1 MKKIISAVLSAITA
15 MTIFQNCL
23 PILSVNAE
31 NKETKL
37 IALTFDDGPNVTTTN
52 EVLDILE
59 EYNAKASFFLIGNNI
74 NAESAVTVKRAY
86 DMGME
91 IDNHS
96 KTHSN
101 MSKMSDE
108 ELQSEI
114 SFVDEK
120 VNEIIGENTKF
131 FRPPFIDVSQ
141 SMYEAID
148 LPFICGIDCQDY
160 MENVSAQDRAD
171 YILNG
176 AKDGVIVLLHDA
188 AGNNQTVEALKIVMP
203 QLIEQGYEFVTLTEL
218 FERQGEVPKDN
229 ILYSNVAKYPC
240 KDYKLYKEI
249 DSDATDR
256 ISLDK
261 TMIADLGNS
270 YAIELEYES
279 ATGYPPVIALQRW
292 SSTPSIWHTIQPFYF
307 NGNKAVFLAD
317 DISSA
322 LNQLDVDCNELDGIS
337 IAAYSGEIT
346 LKNAKFLVKSDEPQ
360 SIKGDVNNDGKF
372 SISDVIIF
380 QKWILAVPDAE
391 LADWKAADLCKDEE
405 LDAFDL
411 SMMKRYLISGETCAN
426 KVYAANTDELKNAL
440 ENAKAGDEIILAEG
454 EYIYSGST
462 EKGYMFKSSA
472 EGTEEHPIIIRS
484 ENPEKPA
491 VIIGSSTSSNI
502 AFSILGDWWEIRD
515 LKITNAQKGIVLD
528 NSNHTKII
536 GCEVYNIGSEGIH
549 FRDNSSYC
557 LAENCYVH
565 DTGVV
570 SPGYGEAVYVG
581 SAKSTTGYGFD
592 CNYNTISSCKLGP
605 NVAAEHVDI
614 KEYTVG
620 TIVENCTFD
629 GIGMSGENSSK
640 SFVNIKGNDCIL
652 RNNTGYRNGC
662 EMILRAFEQ
671 NDVVEGWGQNA
682 LVYGNKVYMDK
693 DTGSTGKKMY
703 FLNSWDCSVT
713 VWDNFMAYDGELFSV
728 DNEDDHWKYYNC
740 NMITYGNKE

>member
-1 MKKIISAVLSAITA
+1 MKKFISKIISVITA
-15 MTIFQNCL
+15 MIIITSCIPLF
-23 PILSVNAE
+23 SVNAE

-37 IALTFDDGPNVTTTN
+37 IALTFDDGPNTTTTN
-52 EVLDILE
+52 EVLDTLE
-59 EYNAKASFFLIGNNI
+59 EYNAKASFFLIGDNI

-86 DMGME
+86 SMGME

-96 KTHSN
+96 RTHSN
-101 MSKMSDE
+101 MSKMSAE
-108 ELQSEI
+108 ELKAEI

-131 FRPPFIDVSQ
+131 FRPPFIDVSP
-141 SMYEAID
+141 SMYEAIEQ
-148 LPFICGIDCQDY
+148 PFICGIDCKDY

-171 YILNG
+171 FILNG

-188 AGNNQTVEALKIVMP
+188 AGNNKTVEALKILMP

-218 FERQGEVPKDN
+218 FERQGETPKGN
-229 ILYSNVAKYPC
+229 IIYSNVAKYPC
-240 KDYKLYKEI
+240 SNYKLYEEI
-249 DSDATDR
+249 KTDATDR

-261 TMIADLGNS
+261 DMLDELGDK
-270 YAIELEYES
+270 YAIELDYES
-279 ATGYPPVIALQRW
+279 ATGYPPIVALQRW

-307 NGNKAVFLAD
+307 NGDKAVFLAE

-322 LNQLDVDCNELDGIS
+322 LKQLELSSSELDGIS
-337 IAAYSGEIT
+337 VSAYSGEIT
-346 LKNAKFLVKSDEPQ
+346 LKNAKVLIKSEETQ
-360 SIKGDVNNDGKF
+360 FIKGDVNADGKF
-372 SISDVIIF
+372 NISDIVIL
-380 QKWILAVPDAE
+380 QKWLLSVPDVE
-391 LADWKAADLCKDEE
+391 LVDWKAADLCEDGK
-405 LDAFDL
+405 LNVFDL
-411 SMMKRYLISGETCAN
+411 CIMKQDLKSGEVNLN
-426 KVYAANTDELKNAL
+426 KVYAANTEELKNAL

-454 EYIYSGST
+454 EYVYSGST
-462 EKGYMFKSSA
+462 SKGYMFKSSA
-472 EGTEEHPIIIRS
+472 EGTEENPIIIRS

-491 VIIGSSTSSNI
+491 IIKGSSTSSNI
-502 AFSILGDWWEIRD
+502 AFSVFGDWWEIRD
-515 LKITNAQKGIVLD
+515 LKFTNSQKGIVLD

-536 GCEVYNIGSEGIH
+536 DCEVYNIGSEGIH

-570 SPGYGEAVYVG
+570 SPGYGEAIYVG

-592 CNYNTISSCKLGP
+592 CHYNTISHCKLGP

-614 KEYTVG
+614 KEYTIG

-629 GIGMSGENSSK
+629 GTGMSGENSSK
-640 SFVNIKGNDCIL
+640 SFVNIKGNDCTL
-652 RNNTGYRNGC
+652 RNNIGYRNGC
-662 EMILRAFEQ
+662 EKILRAFEQ
-671 NDVVEGWGQNA
+671 NNVVDGWGQDA
-682 LVYGNKVYMDK
+682 LVYGNKVYMDV

-740 NMITYGNKE
+740 NMITYGNK